1 VQPAAAETSLSI
13 ENFMEKPPPAPAGSI
28 GRVAIVSDSLP
39 ERNGVGAYYRDLI
52 DQLDDQGYRTE
63 FICPTG
69 RRGEYL
75 KFPLPGDATQ
85 RIWIPSLRR
94 FKQAMSGLQPQTVV
108 VATPGPYGLLGA
120 WWARRIGARLIIG
133 FHTHFSGVTDLYNN
147 PFLRAFSRFWFSNAD
162 KILFRYG
169 ELVLAN
175 SEGMVDLAYRLGAKK
190 VEVIGTLVPL
200 ASLNEPVTPLRAQ
213 LERVLF
219 AGRLAPEKNVHTII
233 DAAKALPEIQFTIA
247 GDGPLRGK
255 VEAQATQID
264 NLEYLGWVSRDELRV
279 QMDRADMLVL
289 PSTLESFGTVALE
302 MMVRERLALVSNNCG
317 IVDWPGL
324 ADRLYRIAEH
334 QTVADAIR
342 EIAALPPEA
351 RREQAAGARAAA
363 RKLNHNIL
371 WHWLHKLQPIE
382 ATEAVPGS

>member
-1 VQPAAAETSLSI
+1 MHPAAAEPSLSI
-13 ENFMEKPPPAPAGSI
+13 ERFMDTPPPAPVGGI

-39 ERNGVGAYYRDLI
+39 ERNGVGAYYRDLV
-52 DQLDDQGYRTE
+52 DQLDDAGYRTE

-69 RRGEYL
+69 KRGEYL

-94 FKQAMSGLQPQTVV
+94 FRHAMRSLQPQTVV

-147 PFLRAFSRFWFSNAD
+147 PFLRSFSRFWFSNAD

-175 SEGMVDLAYRLGAKK
+175 SESMVDLAYRLGAKK

-200 ASLNEPVTPLRAQ
+200 ASLSEPVTPLREQ
-213 LERVLF
+213 LQRVLF
-219 AGRLAPEKNVHTII
+219 AGRLAPEKNVHLII
-233 DAAKALPEIQFTIA
+233 DAAKSLAGIQFTIA
-247 GDGPLRGK
+247 GDGPLRGEI
-255 VEAQATQID
+255 EAQAAQID
-264 NLEYLGWVSRDELRV
+264 NLEYLGWVSRDELRI

-324 ADRLYRIAEH
+324 ADSLYRIDED
-334 QTVADAIR
+334 QTVTDAIR
-342 EIAALPPEA
+342 AIAALPPQA
-351 RREQAAGARAAA
+351 RREQAAGARDAA
-363 RKLNHNIL
+363 RKLNHSSL
-371 WHWLHKLQPIE
+371 LHWLHKLQQVE
-382 ATEAVPGS
+382 AAETVPSS

>member
-1 VQPAAAETSLSI
+1 VQPATADPSQSI
-13 ENFMEKPPPAPAGSI
+13 ERFMDTPPPAPARGI

-39 ERNGVGAYYRDLI
+39 ERNGVGAYYRDLV

-63 FICPTG
+63 FICPKG
-69 RRGEYL
+69 ERGEYL

-85 RIWIPSLRR
+85 RIWIPSPRR
-94 FKQAMSGLQPQTVV
+94 FRDAMRGLQPQTVV

-133 FHTHFSGVTDLYNN
+133 FHTHFSGVTDLYSN
-147 PFLRAFSRFWFSNAD
+147 PFLRTFSRFWFSNAD

-175 SEGMVDLAYRLGAKK
+175 SESMVDLAYRLGAKK

-200 ASLNEPVTPLRAQ
+200 ASLNEPVTPLNDR

-219 AGRLAPEKNVHTII
+219 AGRLAPEKNVHHVIE
-233 DAAKALPEIQFTIA
+233 AAQAIPEIQFTIA
-247 GDGPLRGK
+247 GDGPLRSD
-255 VEAQATQID
+255 VQAQAANTA

-324 ADRLYRIAEH
+324 ADCLYRIGET
-334 QTVADAIR
+334 QTVTDAVR
-342 EIAALPPEA
+342 EIAALPPGA
-351 RREQAAGARAAA
+351 RRELAVGAREAA
-363 RKLNHNIL
+363 RKLNHSSL
-371 WHWLHKLQPIE
+371 LHWLHKLQPVE
-382 ATEAVPGS
+382 AAEAVRGS